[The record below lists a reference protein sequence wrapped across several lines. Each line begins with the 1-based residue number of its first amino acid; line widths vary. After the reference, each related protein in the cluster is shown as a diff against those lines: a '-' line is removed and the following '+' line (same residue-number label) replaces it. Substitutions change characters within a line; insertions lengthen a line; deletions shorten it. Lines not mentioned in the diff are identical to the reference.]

1 MMNFFEFVGDKS
13 IEGIF
18 LHHFDGLFF
27 NRIPLLKK
35 LKWREVAGFNFI
47 LSSYDK
53 TNMTYNETTNP
64 DGLLPETY
72 IVDPV
77 TKIEYPLTTFKTM
90 TWDKPYMEVS
100 YGIENIFKVF
110 RLQIHHRLS
119 YLDVEEGGKKVWPIM
134 IKGSFT
140 IRL

>member
-1 MMNFFEFVGDKS
+1 
-13 IEGIF
+13 
-18 LHHFDGLFF
+18 
-27 NRIPLLKK
+27 
-35 LKWREVAGFNFI
+35 
-47 LSSYDK
+47 
-53 TNMTYNETTNP
+53 
-64 DGLLPETY
+64 
-72 IVDPV
+72 
-77 TKIEYPLTTFKTM
+77 M